1 MLDRQVIADHLA
13 RTPLFKGLDAAQR
26 AEVARFMREATF
38 ASGQVIF
45 SRGDPGREVF
55 LVLDGKVR
63 LSVVTVEGRELA
75 FSMAGPGG
83 VFGEIAAL
91 DGGTRTAFATATT
104 AVKAACLSHVDFN
117 RLVQSTPPLADAVI
131 RLLCSRLRDADQQ
144 LEGVALHRIEVRLA
158 RYLIGLLQ
166 QRDPQ
171 LKQERATLEIGMSQG
186 ELALLLGATRPKV
199 NAALA
204 ALEETGAI
212 KRNDQ
217 KVDCDVEELRA
228 IAEVE

>member
-13 RTPLFKGLDAAQR
+13 RTPLFKGLDTAQR
-26 AEVARFMREATF
+26 GEVARLMREANFT
-38 ASGQVIF
+38 SGQVIF

-55 LVLDGKVR
+55 LVPDGKVR
-63 LSVVTVEGRELA
+63 LSVVTAEGRELA

-104 AVKAACLSHVDFN
+104 QVKAASLSHVDFN
-117 RLVQSTPPLADAVI
+117 RLVASTPPLADAVI

-158 RYLIGLLQ
+158 RYLVGLLQ

-212 KRNDQ
+212 TRNDQ
-217 KVDCDVEELRA
+217 KIECDVEELRA

>member
-13 RTPLFKGLDAAQR
+13 RTPLFKGLDPAQR
-26 AEVARFMREATF
+26 ADVARLMREATF
-38 ASGQVIF
+38 TSGQVIF

-104 AVKAACLSHVDFN
+104 PVKAASLSHVDFN
-117 RLVQSTPPLADAVI
+117 RLVASTPPLADAVI

-158 RYLIGLLQ
+158 RYLVGLLQ

-171 LKQERATLEIGMSQG
+171 LKQKRATLEIGMSQG

-212 KRNDQ
+212 TRNDQ
-217 KVDCDVEELRA
+217 KIECDVEELRA
-228 IAEVE
+228 LAEVE

>member
-1 MLDRQVIADHLA
+1 VLHKPVIADHLA
-13 RTPLFKGLDAAQR
+13 RTALFGGLDDRER
-26 AEVARFMREATF
+26 AEVAKAMREVSF
-38 ASGQVIF
+38 AAGQLIF
-45 SRGDPGREVF
+45 SRGDPGRDVY

-75 FSMAGPGG
+75 FSMASPGSI
-83 VFGEIAAL
+83 FGEIAAL

-104 AVKAACLSHVDFN
+104 PVRAATLSHLEFKRFTVTMPA
-117 RLVQSTPPLADAVI
+117 LGEAIIL
-131 RLLCSRLRDADQQ
+131 LLCTRLRDADQQ

-158 RYLIGLLQ
+158 RYLVGLIQ
-166 QRDPQ
+166 QRDPDF
-171 LKQERATLEIGMSQG
+171 KSERASLEIGMSQS

-204 ALEETGAI
+204 ALEDTGAI
-212 KRNDQ
+212 TRADQ
-217 KVDCDVEELRA
+217 KISCNVTELRA

>member
-13 RTPLFKGLDAAQR
+13 RTPLFKGLDPAQR
-26 AEVARFMREATF
+26 ADVARLMREATF
-38 ASGQVIF
+38 TSGQVIF

-104 AVKAACLSHVDFN
+104 PVKAASLSHVDFN
-117 RLVQSTPPLADAVI
+117 RLVASTPPLADAVI

-158 RYLIGLLQ
+158 RYLVGLLQ

-212 KRNDQ
+212 TRNDQ
-217 KVDCDVEELRA
+217 KIECDVEELRA

>member
-1 MLDRQVIADHLA
+1 MLDRQAIADHLS
-13 RTPLFKGLDAAQR
+13 RNTLFRSLDAPQR
-26 AEVARFMREATF
+26 AEVAKLMREVAFT
-38 ASGQVIF
+38 AGQVIF

-55 LVLDGKVR
+55 LVLDGRVR

-75 FSMAGPGG
+75 FHMAGPGS

-104 AVKAACLSHVDFN
+104 PVRAATLSHIDFN
-117 RLVQSTPPLADAVI
+117 RLVNATPQLADAVI
-131 RLLCSRLRDADQQ
+131 RLLCTRLRDADQQ

-158 RYLIGLLQ
+158 RYLIGLIQ
-166 QRDPQ
+166 QRDPD
-171 LKQERATLEIGMSQG
+171 LKQRRATLEIGMSQG

-204 ALEETGAI
+204 SLEDTGAI
-212 KRNDQ
+212 KRVDQ
-217 KVDCDVEELRA
+217 KIECDVEELSSL
-228 IAEVE
+228 AEVE